1 MCAGV
6 RACVRACVCVCVCVC
21 TVCARLHRVFFVSR
35 VQESGTAVYEQGDA
49 ADGVYVLLEG
59 RATETVR
66 RNDKQLVTRELRP
79 GCVAGGLTS
88 FVGITHRGNVSH

>member
-1 MCAGV
+1 MRVCACA
-6 RACVRACVCVCVCVC
+6 RARVCLCMC
-21 TVCARLHRVFFVSR
+21 TVCTRLHRLFVSR
-35 VQESGTAVYEQGDA
+35 AQETGTAVYEQGDA

-88 FVGITHRGNVSH
+88 FVGIPHRGTVSH